1 MGLPGVWWVLNQ
13 EGFVTKRSGKLRP
26 KAAWKRKYLRL
37 RGRDL
42 VCSASAVG
50 PAERTYAITDAC
62 DVKRRTGTHANEFE
76 VSCMDTKKH
85 KLVSFCAFPET
96 SEEATA
102 WVAAIQAA
110 VRAAQRTVSH
120 NPFGKVGCTASR
132 MGSSLCLTA
141 TSPRLLLFVSG
152 VRTRVAM

>member
-1 MGLPGVWWVLNQ
+1 MWCLVGLPGVWWVLNQ

-110 VRAAQRTVSH
+110 VRASKPIR
-120 NPFGKVGCTASR
+120 GTASR